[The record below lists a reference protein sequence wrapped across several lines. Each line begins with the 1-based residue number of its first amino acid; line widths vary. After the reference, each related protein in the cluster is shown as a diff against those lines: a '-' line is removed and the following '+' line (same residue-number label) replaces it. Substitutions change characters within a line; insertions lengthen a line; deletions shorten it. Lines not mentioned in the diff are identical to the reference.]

1 MSIQHDNDGM
11 ETKRAILPF
20 QVKLAGDD
28 TSDIGRFEGYGS
40 TFGNVDLGGDIV
52 ERDAFKASLS
62 EWRKKGLMPQMLWYH
77 DPQKVIGDW
86 LDMTEDENG
95 LKVSGRLWVH
105 GDMKVEE
112 AIKAYNVLRGTSV
125 KGLSIGYRVRDYETQ
140 QQNDGTVL
148 RKLKDVELMEVSVA
162 PWAMNPQAEVTSIK
176 QKPKS
181 KREIERALR
190 DVMGFSQNEAKA
202 FIAKGF
208 AGLDRDDSESEI
220 LASLNNLSQLMEQ

>member
-1 MSIQHDNDGM
+1 M

-148 RKLKDVELMEVSVA
+148 RKLKDLELMEISVA

-190 DVMGFSQNEAKA
+190 EVMGFSQNEAKA

-208 AGLDRDDSESEI
+208 AGLNRDDSESEI